1 MQSPTVENVISSGIF
16 KSNRINWLY
25 FIAMKQEGIIRQLK
39 A

>member
-16 KSNRINWLY
+16 KSNRIWLY